1 MAGNRCPH
9 CGSPIQIRGNRWE
22 CGWCGDFGSL
32 ASLKTPS
39 RNKPTPAS
47 VPGLG
52 ELEKGVWKILNGI
65 KVYSPD
71 NYTEPAFRLALY
83 AMSHG
88 LLNAGSAGGYGLS
101 LVHTFLGNYPVFSY
115 GDFQKAVS
123 GGTPL
128 FGDEF
133 SLSREELGTFWQN
146 LLPQLPSSDTDG
158 DFPDWL
164 TDIFAGWSLV
174 EHLFLGGS
182 EDLIY
187 TAITDMFNSHWR
199 RYRITHFPID
209 DLRSSIQRW
218 DFDENESICC
228 RDFLIASFPEAV
240 SSFPPENLEE
250 MDVVELLEALAEAQ
264 PRTALNMMKLL
275 LDTAQDRLMEPEVA
289 QALLGEM
296 LYDLCINDSFLPV
309 LLPQLEKDETLARQ
323 LFQSAYADYPQEC
336 ILEACQD
343 WGLVSLARHLKALLE
358 KNPFFQGF

>member
-32 ASLKTPS
+32 SSLKGAS
-39 RNKPTPAS
+39 RVKPPQES
-47 VPGLG
+47 VPRLR
-52 ELEKGVWKILNGI
+52 ELERGVWQILRGMEI
-65 KVYSPD
+65 HSPED
-71 NYTEPAFRLALY
+71 YKEPAFRLALY
-83 AMSHG
+83 AMSHS
-88 LLNAGSAGGYGLS
+88 LLNAGSSIGLGFS
-101 LVHTFLGNYPVFSY
+101 LVRTFLQNYPIFTY
-115 GDFQKAVS
+115 EDFQKAVS
-123 GGTPL
+123 HGTPI
-128 FGDEF
+128 FFREF
-133 SLSREELGTFWQN
+133 SISGEDMGTFWQN

-187 TAITDMFNSHWR
+187 TAITEMFHSHWR
-199 RYRITHFPID
+199 RYRMTHFPID

-218 DFDENESICC
+218 DFDENEYICC

-250 MDVVELLEALAEAQ
+250 MDVAEILEAMAEAQ

-275 LDTAQDRLMEPEVA
+275 LDTAQDHLMEPEAA

-296 LYDLCINDSFLPV
+296 LYDLCLNSSFLPV

-323 LFQSAYADYPQEC
+323 LFQSAYADYPQEY
-336 ILEACQD
+336 ILESCQD
-343 WGLVSLARHLKALLE
+343 WGLLSLAWHLKALLGE
-358 KNPFFQGF
+358 NPFFRGL